1 MAGEELNDPR
11 LLHVLSRSRHSL
23 EQVGAEPNTQAWV
36 KSCASTE
43 PGTDKLLRLLEE
55 HVSEPSF
62 LHSLE
67 SARAESEAAGQPDP
81 TPPAGGGDQAPPH
94 SHALQADWWEL
105 KPDGDFASVSEDTG
119 DYVVV
124 EHADAVAAMSHFIAA
139 YIVTL
144 PEAASCDSRQLQ
156 KALAETIQ
164 ELRKGRVRRLLDWGR
179 TIYRAVAV
187 SYGAF
192 SAYTNP
198 WLAKAV
204 LTALLTAV
212 RMLAGL
218 VVL

>member
-1 MAGEELNDPR
+1 MAIL
-11 LLHVLSRSRHSL
+11 
-23 EQVGAEPNTQAWV
+23 
-36 KSCASTE
+36 
-43 PGTDKLLRLLEE
+43 
-55 HVSEPSF
+55 
-62 LHSLE
+62 
-67 SARAESEAAGQPDP
+67 
-81 TPPAGGGDQAPPH
+81 
-94 SHALQADWWEL
+94 
-105 KPDGDFASVSEDTG
+105 ASVSEDTG

-139 YIVTL
+139 YI
-144 PEAASCDSRQLQ
+144 
-156 KALAETIQ
+156 